1 LNYSIIDRATYY
13 QLISSQI
20 DSSGTP
26 LWKRTYTSNY
36 NLSNYSIL
44 QESDSTY
51 LSSGYINNTSNKS
64 EQFLGKIKAQPI
76 ITNIIQPTY
85 AFNCNIYPNPSNGNF
100 RIDVPLSTYQ
110 LEIVNSLGQVISHS
124 TIGHLSSIDYYL
136 DENGI
141 YFILL
146 KNDKF
151 IITKKIIISKP

>member
-1 LNYSIIDRATYY
+1 MNYSIIDRATFY

-85 AFNCNIYPNPSNGNF
+85 AFNCNIYPNPSNGYFSVEIPFDTYQVEITNYF
-100 RIDVPLSTYQ
+100 GQLINKLNVGPLSTF
-110 LEIVNSLGQVISHS
+110 
-124 TIGHLSSIDYYL
+124 DFYL
-136 DENGI
+136 PENGI
-141 YFILL
+141 YFIIF
-146 KNDKF
+146 KNKLSTF
-151 IITKKIIISKP
+151 TNKIVITK